1 MTGTEIFQAM
11 EYDHIIKTHE
21 KRAKKEIVK
30 EKIAEYVAMGIDKE
44 IAKTMANVFYDYN
57 L

>member
-1 MTGTEIFQAM
+1 MTGTEIFKNY
-11 EYDHIIKTHE
+11 EYENIIRTHE

-30 EKIAEYVAMGIDKE
+30 EKVDEYVAMGIDKE

-57 L
+57 I

>member
-1 MTGTEIFQAM
+1 MNATTIFQNF

-30 EKIAEYVAMGIDKE
+30 EKIAEYVAQGIDKE

-57 L
+57 I

>member
-1 MTGTEIFQAM
+1 MSGVEIFKNF
-11 EYDHIIKTHE
+11 EYEEIIKTHE

-30 EKIAEYVAMGIDKE
+30 EKIAEYVAQGIDKE